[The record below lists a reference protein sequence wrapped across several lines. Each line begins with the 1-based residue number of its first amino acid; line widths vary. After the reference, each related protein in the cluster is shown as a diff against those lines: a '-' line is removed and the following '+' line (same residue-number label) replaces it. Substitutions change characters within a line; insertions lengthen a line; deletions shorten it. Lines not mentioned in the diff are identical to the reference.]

1 MEKLPLPSTPTTS
14 SLICQAWAGGKFPA
28 NDLRPSPC
36 RAPRSSYIVV
46 SLGREHPSQF
56 SVNSKRLQIHFFS
69 LVAKRLFL
77 PPPLVGTLCVKVSGR
92 GSSHAPPT
100 NLASLKHSWAAQ
112 PCVIRWFLRQ
122 NAAFFIKISRSA
134 TLPAGQGAEAAF
146 LSASPWSY
154 VWAQITS
161 AGGSPELCSIFRS
174 ALGLTLDASGNPL
187 PSCYNPKGLQTCQVA
202 PGG

>member
-1 MEKLPLPSTPTTS
+1 MQGPTQQLHRSQPGKRTPEPTLCKQQMAS
-14 SLICQAWAGGKFPA
+14 NSFLFPCCQKA
-28 NDLRPSPC
+28 
-36 RAPRSSYIVV
+36 
-46 SLGREHPSQF
+46 
-56 SVNSKRLQIHFFS
+56 
-69 LVAKRLFL
+69 FL
-77 PPPLVGTLCVKVSGR
+77 PPPLVSTLCVKVSGR

-134 TLPAGQGAEAAF
+134 TLAAGQGAEAAF

-202 PGG
+202 PGGSVTPGGELLP